1 MLKNILK
8 KVFYILLPLFVGF
21 LSSIISGTGSGLYEG
36 IKQPPLSP
44 PGYVFGIV
52 WTILYLLI
60 GVAYFIIKE
69 NSSGYNTT
77 KLDFWYYL
85 QLVINFFWPIFFFK
99 FEAFTFSFVW
109 LLFLI
114 YAVFITWKNFK
125 SINKTASNLLIP
137 YLIWLIFAA
146 YLNLG
151 VAILN

>member
-1 MLKNILK
+1 MIKDNLK

-21 LSSIISGTGSGLYEG
+21 LSSLISGTGIGLYEE
-36 IKQPPLSP
+36 IKQPLFSP
-44 PGYVFGIV
+44 PGYLFGIV

-60 GVAYFIIKE
+60 GIAYYLVKE
-69 NSSGYNTT
+69 NSSGYNTST
-77 KLDFWYYL
+77 LDFWYYL

-99 FEAFTFSFVW
+99 AEAFTFSFMW

-114 YAVFITWKNFK
+114 YAVYITWRKFK
-125 SINKTASNLLIP
+125 GINKTASNLLIP

-151 VAILN
+151 VVVLN